1 MVNWL
6 MGSLCDGEM
15 SLNLLRCRNDPDF
28 LMIVMVCNV
37 IGDWAVL
44 NVSQLIPDTS
54 DTCTLQI
61 RDELQALFINGG
73 CSILVLLL
81 CKLAYQASQ

>member
-1 MVNWL
+1 
-6 MGSLCDGEM
+6 MGRLCDGEM
-15 SLNLLRCRNDPDF
+15 SLNLLRCRNEPDF
-28 LMIVMVCNV
+28 LMTVMVCNV

-61 RDELQALFINGG
+61 RGDELQALFINGG
-73 CSILVLLL
+73 CFILVLLL
-81 CKLAYQASQ
+81 CKLAYQASP

>member
-1 MVNWL
+1 ME
-6 MGSLCDGEM
+6 SLCDGEM

-28 LMIVMVCNV
+28 LMIVRACDV
-37 IGDWAVL
+37 ISDWAVL

-61 RDELQALFINGG
+61 RGDELQALFVKGG
-73 CSILVLLL
+73 SSILVLLL
-81 CKLAYQASQ
+81 CKLTYQASP